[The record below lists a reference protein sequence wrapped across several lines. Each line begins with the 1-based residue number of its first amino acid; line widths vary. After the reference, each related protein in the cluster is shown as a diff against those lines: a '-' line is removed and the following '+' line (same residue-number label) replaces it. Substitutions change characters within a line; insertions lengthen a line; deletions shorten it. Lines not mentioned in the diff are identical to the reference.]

1 MTDSREDAAPVR
13 LLVVEDEEHLAS
25 GLKMNFELEG
35 YGVDVARSGRE
46 ARHALLTPD
55 PYDVIVL
62 DVMLPDFDG
71 FALCRSL
78 RKAGNFTPVI
88 MLTAKASPEDRVAG
102 IEAGAD
108 DYLVKPFDL
117 DELLARVRSAL
128 RRRQW
133 DRAVE
138 APARRSLEFDK
149 GRVLVD
155 FDSHEVEVAG
165 ERCTLTR
172 LELDLLAYFAD
183 HAGRVLSRDELLER
197 VWQLRNYPNTRTVD
211 NFIVRLRRHFEP
223 DPQHPVHFLSVRGAG
238 YRFVP
243 EPEAA

>member
-1 MTDSREDAAPVR
+1 MPIATPVR
-13 LLVVEDEEHLAS
+13 CRKSSRHSLHKEGRPRCGGCRQEKKESA
-25 GLKMNFELEG
+25 GLGKTQG
-35 YGVDVARSGRE
+35 HQR
-46 ARHALLTPD
+46 
-55 PYDVIVL
+55 
-62 DVMLPDFDG
+62 
-71 FALCRSL
+71 
-78 RKAGNFTPVI
+78 
-88 MLTAKASPEDRVAG
+88 ASPVRSFDAPPAALTRSPRLQLGPA
-102 IEAGAD
+102 AAAQATAAALQQ
-108 DYLVKPFDL
+108 YDL